1 MKINSETDKRN
12 MLLYYVGSDTRKI
25 LKKLDNTGVEGQDGE
40 YTKPK
45 AALQAYFVSK
55 MNKVYLMNVLQNI
68 KQSES
73 ETVDSFY
80 MRVKAAVAML
90 NPETMSQAELIEL
103 LTLSQL
109 VNNCTNTAIRKKAL
123 KDGLKL
129 CDFLDNAR
137 AYELTEAQT
146 QEIEKSSSGVV
157 NATRKRFQHQSKR
170 EEKPKSGKSCYW
182 CGGNYPHT
190 GDGPAKSKKCSSCGK
205 LGHYE
210 KVCRSKKPQAA
221 AQEPMFRRKKQT
233 VKRLQDKA
241 SNDDDDSY
249 DEYIFSPHDG
259 GNQAQPW
266 ATVNMC
272 DTDIRMLV
280 DTGSTVNIIDSHT
293 YQMKRTPMLRKP
305 GRTNIYAYGSHKP
318 ITMRG
323 KFETTIIANGSSIV
337 AEVYVTPVTSG
348 NILCCDAA
356 NVLGLVHIV
365 RSTTNISN
373 RKAEQISSKYPRLCT
388 GIGKLKNYQV
398 KLHIDYSVKPV
409 AQGHRRVPFHL
420 RKKVE
425 QELEKLE
432 SQDIIERVDGPTPWV
447 SPIVTPTKPNDP
459 NNIRLCVDMR
469 EANEAVMR
477 ECHLTPTIDDIIH
490 DLNGNTIFSK
500 LDLRSGYHQL
510 ELHPDSRYITTFST
524 HAGLWR
530 YKRLN
535 FGISSASEVFQNTI
549 QIVLQGIPGVCNISD
564 DIFVFSK
571 PEDHHKTLVAA
582 LRRLHDNGLTINLP
596 KCEFYQTTI
605 KFYGYI
611 FSKDGLSPDPEKV
624 AAVHSASTS
633 VCKLPPE

>member
-1 MKINSETDKRN
+1 MAYAPAQPTLTPYPPFDASETANLGSRWEDWADGFEVMMKAMKIDSETDKRN

-45 AALQAYFVSK
+45 AALQSYFVPK

-80 MRVKAAVAML
+80 MRVKAAVSML

-129 CDFLDNAR
+129 RDFLDNAR

-157 NATRKRFQHQSKR
+157 NATRKRFQQQSRR

-190 GDGPAKSKKCSSCGK
+190 GDCPAKSKKWSSCGK
-205 LGHYE
+205 VGHYE

-221 AQEPMFRRKKQT
+221 TQEPRFRRKKQT
-233 VKRLQDKA
+233 VKHLQEKA

-249 DEYIFSPHDG
+249 DEYIFSAHDG

-272 DTDIRMLV
+272 DTDIRVLV
-280 DTGSTVNIIDSHT
+280 DTGSTVNIIDSHI
-293 YQMKRTPMLRKP
+293 YQMMKRTLMLRKP

-318 ITMRG
+318 IAMRG
-323 KFETTIIANGSSIV
+323 KFETTITANGSSIV
-337 AEVYVTPVTSG
+337 AEVYVTPATFG

-373 RKAEQISSKYPRLCT
+373 RKAAQISSKYPGLCT
-388 GIGKLKNYQV
+388 GMGKLKNYQV
-398 KLHIDYSVKPV
+398 KLHIDDSVKPV

-425 QELEKLE
+425 EEL
-432 SQDIIERVDGPTPWV
+432 
-447 SPIVTPTKPNDP
+447 
-459 NNIRLCVDMR
+459 
-469 EANEAVMR
+469 VM
-477 ECHLTPTIDDIIH
+477 
-490 DLNGNTIFSK
+490 
-500 LDLRSGYHQL
+500 
-510 ELHPDSRYITTFST
+510 
-524 HAGLWR
+524 
-530 YKRLN
+530 YKVYSYN
-535 FGISSASEVFQNTI
+535 HVQSSI
-549 QIVLQGIPGVCNISD
+549 M
-564 DIFVFSK
+564 
-571 PEDHHKTLVAA
+571 
-582 LRRLHDNGLTINLP
+582 
-596 KCEFYQTTI
+596 
-605 KFYGYI
+605 
-611 FSKDGLSPDPEKV
+611 
-624 AAVHSASTS
+624 
-633 VCKLPPE
+633 